1 MNVVPHILP
10 QSPFWIDRRLTNVY
24 YNEFAYSAEPP
35 KDLAE
40 WRDRRDF
47 TRSQVF
53 MAAGLNPMPEKTPL
67 RPEVWGHTRHE
78 GTVIAKVRFE
88 SMPGLQ
94 VTGNL
99 YMPERVRD
107 QAPGILCPHG
117 HWSVGRI
124 NDTDLGSIPKRCMML
139 ARLGFIVFSYDMIGY
154 NDNNKILHHW
164 PIELAREAALYGV
177 STFALQT
184 WNSIRAL
191 DFLCG
196 LPDVDERRIG
206 CTGASGGA
214 SQTWTISLLDE
225 RIKVIAPVCMLSS
238 HYQGGCACEE
248 GPLLRLN
255 GVTSFDVLCACAPRP
270 LLLPSVTQDWT
281 NLNPIYE
288 IPALKKVYA
297 LFNADDAL
305 RSFQLN
311 APHNYNK
318 DTRER
323 VYPWFTH
330 WLLNQSLRETISEDE
345 LTMPPLDILLHSDKQ
360 EKPTEASTK
369 EHIASIS
376 KHVCKPALPDIKA
389 IDKPELFRQ
398 NRVTLVGDIVNY
410 DQHLKD
416 VAVRVT
422 YPTSQIAGATAQ
434 SCIISRRDVGDIITA
449 YRIDNENPNSE
460 RPYCLLLGDSG
471 KADFFNGQLN
481 NVLEL
486 LLANG
491 CNCLIP
497 DLMGS
502 GESVPMI
509 EKSPR
514 DENDALFFAFNP
526 SIFSMRVQDILTC
539 LQLIRESGHKM
550 ISLIASGASVKP
562 ALAALA
568 IGERLHSAVFDFS
581 SQGDADSDWL
591 SFLEYQPM
599 IRKVG
604 GITGLAALANTEHLG
619 IYKPSDSTAEYVST
633 FAETLKTPQKL
644 SVGRDTFLRLVEY
657 IVCKYRAN
665 SAQEQ

>member
-1 MNVVPHILP
+1 MSVAPHILP
-10 QSPFWIDRRLTNVY
+10 QSPYWMDRRLTNIY
-24 YNEFAYSAEPP
+24 HNEFAYSAEPP

-53 MAAGLNPMPEKTPL
+53 MAAGLTPMPEKTPL

-88 SMPGLQ
+88 SMPGLI

-99 YMPERVRD
+99 YLPERVRD
-107 QAPGILCPHG
+107 QAPGIISPHG

-139 ARLGFIVFSYDMIGY
+139 ARLGFIVFSYDMVGY

-164 PIELAREAALYGV
+164 PIETTREAALYGV
-177 STFALQT
+177 STFCLQT

-191 DFLCG
+191 DFLCN
-196 LPDVDERRIG
+196 LPEVDERRIG

-225 RIKVIAPVCMLSS
+225 RVKVIAPVCMLSS
-238 HYQGGCACEE
+238 HYQGGCPCEE

-255 GVTSFDVLCACAPRP
+255 GITSFDVLCACAPRP
-270 LLLPSVTQDWT
+270 LLLPAVTQDWT
-281 NLNPIYE
+281 NLNPTYE
-288 IPALKKVYA
+288 IPALRKVYS
-297 LFNADDAL
+297 LFNAEDAL
-305 RSFQLN
+305 RSFQLD
-311 APHNYNK
+311 APHNYNR

-330 WLLNQSLRETISEDE
+330 WLLNQSLRETINEDE
-345 LTMPPLDILLHSDKQ
+345 LTMPPLDVLLHSDKQ

-369 EHIASIS
+369 EHIAIIA
-376 KHVCKPALPDIKA
+376 KHVCKAALPDIKA
-389 IDKPELFRQ
+389 VEKPEAFRKQ
-398 NRVTLVGDIVNY
+398 RVALVGDIVNY

-422 YPTSQIAGATAQ
+422 FPKIEIAGAAAQ
-434 SCIISRRDVGDIITA
+434 CCVISRRDVGDVIPA
-449 YRIDNENPNSE
+449 YRIENTKPDGDK
-460 RPYCLLLGDSG
+460 PYCLLLGDSG

-486 LLANG
+486 LVANG

-502 GESVPMI
+502 GESTAMI
-509 EKSPR
+509 EKSLRVEQDP
-514 DENDALFFAFNP
+514 LFFAFNP

-539 LQLIRESGHKM
+539 LQLIRESGYSK
-550 ISLIASGASVKP
+550 ISLIAAGASVKP

-568 IGERLHSAVFDFS
+568 IGERLHSAVFDLS
-581 SQGDADSDWL
+581 SQGDNDSDWL
-591 SFLEYQPM
+591 SLLEYQPM

-604 GITGLAALANTEHLG
+604 GIAGLAALANTDHLG
-619 IYKPSDSTAEYVST
+619 IYKPEDKIAEYVSA
-633 FAETLKTPQKL
+633 FSDTLQMPLKL
-644 SVGRDTFLRLVEY
+644 TVGHDTFLRLIEY
-657 IVCKYRAN
+657 IVCKYKATEP
-665 SAQEQ
+665 SK

>member
-1 MNVVPHILP
+1 MSVVSHILP
-10 QSPFWIDRRLTNVY
+10 QSPCWMDRRLSNVY

-47 TRSQVF
+47 TRAQVS
-53 MAAGLNPMPEKTPL
+53 MAAGLAPMPEKTPL
-67 RPEVWGHTRHE
+67 KPEVWGHTRHE

-139 ARLGFIVFSYDMIGY
+139 ARLGFIVLSYDMVGY
-154 NDNNKILHHW
+154 NDNNKILHSW
-164 PIELAREAALYGV
+164 PTEIAREAGLYGV
-177 STFALQT
+177 STFGLQT
-184 WNSIRAL
+184 WNSLRAL

-238 HYQGGCACEE
+238 HFQGGCACEE

-270 LLLPSVTQDWT
+270 LLLPAVTQDWT

-288 IPALKKVYA
+288 IPALRKVYE
-297 LFNADDAL
+297 LFNAGDAL
-305 RSFQLN
+305 RSFQLD

-330 WLLNQSLRETISEDE
+330 WLLNQSLRETIAEDALE
-345 LTMPPLDILLHSDKQ
+345 MPPLDVFLHSDKQ
-360 EKPTEASTK
+360 EKPTEATTK
-369 EHIASIS
+369 ERITLIS
-376 KHVCKPALPDIKA
+376 GHVCKSALPDIKGVA
-389 IDKPELFRQ
+389 KPDQFRQ
-398 NRVTLVGDIVNY
+398 QRVALVGDIVNY

-422 YPTSQIAGATAQ
+422 YATSEITGARVQ
-434 SCIISRRDVGDIITA
+434 SCIISRRDVGDIIPA
-449 YRIDNENPNSE
+449 YRIDNAKPDAEKPC
-460 RPYCLLLGDSG
+460 CLLLGDGG
-471 KADFFNGQLN
+471 KADFFNGKLN
-481 NVLEL
+481 NILEL
-486 LLANG
+486 LVANG

-502 GESVPMI
+502 GESTAMI
-509 EKSPR
+509 DKSPR

-539 LQLIRESGHKM
+539 LQLIREAGHSK
-550 ISLIASGASVKP
+550 IALIACGASVKP

-568 IGERLHSAVFDFS
+568 IGERLASAVLDFT

-591 SFLEYQPM
+591 PLLDYQPM
-599 IRKVG
+599 IRKIG
-604 GITGLAALANTEHLG
+604 GMTGLSALANTDHLG
-619 IYKPSDSTAEYVST
+619 IHKPEDKLAEYVGAFS
-633 FAETLKTPQKL
+633 ETLKTPLKL
-644 SVGRDTFLRLVEY
+644 TVGRDTFLRLVEY
-657 IVCKYRAN
+657 VVCKYKPNA
-665 SAQEQ
+665 